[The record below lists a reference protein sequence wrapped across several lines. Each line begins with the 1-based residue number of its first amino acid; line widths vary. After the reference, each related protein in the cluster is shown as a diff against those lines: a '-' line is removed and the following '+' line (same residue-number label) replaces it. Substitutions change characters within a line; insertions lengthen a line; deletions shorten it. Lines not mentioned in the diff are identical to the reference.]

1 MKTLL
6 INGSLKNEN
15 SNTFMVAKKFAEGV
29 CAGNGS
35 ELEIIHLSKM
45 NIEHCVG
52 CFCCWKVTPGQCAI
66 RDDMDIIRE
75 KILESDVIILSFP
88 LYFFGVSSKMKT
100 LIDRL
105 LPFKYPYNGRL
116 ATQEQMAILDFRP
129 SFDGKKFV
137 IVSSCAH
144 ASTEYVFEGVEKQFD
159 LIFEPGNYSAVF
171 CPQGEILKLEQMKSI
186 LNAYLNKVHKAGEEF
201 GREGAFSEQTAK
213 LMRSTLVPPKAVEK
227 MMTGYSQSFL
237 EK

>member
-1 MKTLL
+1 MKTLV

-29 CAGNGS
+29 CAANGS
-35 ELEIIHLSKM
+35 ELEVIHLSKM

-52 CFCCWKVTPGQCAI
+52 CFCCWKVTPGKCAI
-66 RDDMDIIRE
+66 RDDMDIINE
-75 KILESDVIILSFP
+75 KILESDIIILSFP

-116 ATQEQMAILDFRP
+116 ATKEQMAILDFRP
-129 SFDGKKFV
+129 SFDGKNFV

-159 LIFEPGNYSAVF
+159 LIFESGNYSAVF

-227 MMTGYSQSFL
+227 MMTGYWQSFL
-237 EK
+237 ES